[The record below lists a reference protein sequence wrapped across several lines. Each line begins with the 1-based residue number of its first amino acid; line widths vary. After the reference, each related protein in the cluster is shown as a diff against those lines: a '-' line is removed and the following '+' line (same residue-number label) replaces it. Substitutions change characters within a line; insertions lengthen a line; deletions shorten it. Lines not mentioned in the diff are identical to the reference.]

1 LRIDQYWLGGPD
13 KHMKRTTLRSV
24 ILLRREPVAPA
35 VEELS
40 AQSALAL
47 LDRFADANCSA
58 PFLNPY
64 LLVGNSAR
72 IEQRR
77 QMYSWLFSACK
88 VFAINT
94 AAGPAQSAKAYAQ
107 AILQSGKV

>member
-1 LRIDQYWLGGPD
+1 MR
-13 KHMKRTTLRSV
+13 
-24 ILLRREPVAPA
+24 VASMRCDTP
-35 VEELS
+35 
-40 AQSALAL
+40 
-47 LDRFADANCSA
+47 SA

-64 LLVGNSAR
+64 LLIRNSSR
-72 IEQRR
+72 MEQRR
-77 QMYSWLFSACK
+77 QMYSRLFSSCK